1 MIMNLHTHTH
11 HSPDGAPQTVA
22 DRVQAANALG
32 LKYMAVTDHVEINR
46 FYPENRHRIH
56 ELCGVIRAM
65 HNQK

>member
-1 MIMNLHTHTH
+1 MK
-11 HSPDGAPQTVA
+11 
-22 DRVQAANALG
+22 G
-32 LKYMAVTDHVEINR
+32 LMYDFGQYLELFEPGGRINR